1 MGESFELP
9 VMYKDKE
16 ILLPAQLVQ
25 YGYNYKIEV
34 EVNEISLFFERD
46 EERNW
51 RAITDTETAQNK
63 TIDKNMIAAI
73 GASLEQLF

>member
-1 MGESFELP
+1 MGKSFELP

-25 YGYNYKIEV
+25 YGYSYKIEV

-51 RAITDTETAQNK
+51 RAVTDTETAQNK
-63 TIDKNMIAAI
+63 MIDKNMIAAI